1 MKHRQWLL
9 SIIILICIAGWL
21 GTQFT
26 GEESISQA
34 TGTDLSKT
42 DRIIFFD
49 GSGFQKP
56 FALTDQTKISEFRK
70 LLERYTVIKQNKQG
84 DSKGWK
90 HKAVFFDGNEELCD
104 IVFSNPLSING
115 INYEVVGDEKFSR
128 EITAFI
134 ESVPQG
140 QAEKKVLEALK

>member
-1 MKHRQWLL
+1 MKHRKWLL

-21 GTQFT
+21 GIQFT

-34 TGTDLSKT
+34 AETDLGKA
-42 DRIIFFD
+42 DRIIFYD
-49 GSGFQKP
+49 GSGLQEP
-56 FALTDQTKISEFRK
+56 FALTDQTKISTVRK

-90 HKAVFFDGNEELCD
+90 QKAVFFDGNEDLCD

-115 INYEVVGDEKFSR
+115 IDYEVIGDEKFSG
-128 EITAFI
+128 EITTFI
-134 ESVPQG
+134 EEAAQG
-140 QAEKKVLEALK
+140 QAEIKVLKAPG